1 MPLALKHWKLS
12 HKLDYKDDRYKK
24 VNEFV
29 QNANRWERLK
39 MMRSIKRANEQAMNE
54 DNFYADDNEEA
65 QPDLGY
71 EAADVDMAE

>member
-12 HKLDYKDDRYKK
+12 SKLDYKDDRYKK

-39 MMRSIKRANEQAMNE
+39 TIRSFERANEQAMNDDHIYS
-54 DNFYADDNEEA
+54 DNNEEA
-65 QPDLGY
+65 QPDLGV
-71 EAADVDMAE
+71 EAADVDMAG